1 MCRLGQ
7 ASAPH
12 PWPRTGLSQGSPL
25 AAKEKGMRPR
35 AGRSGVQKRQIL
47 ALMKVPPQQILAAV
61 GTAVCSGAPCKPNSG
76 GTARLASPDGA
87 HWASGLGQRETRI
100 LGEPGAGP
108 VAADPQFLDLDPSGL
123 RQPAHPAPHLPI
135 PAEAGPGADAI
146 LPESTLGPL
155 GFQVRGRA
163 GHMNPQTSA
172 LKVAVEKCVSFPV

>member
-1 MCRLGQ
+1 
-7 ASAPH
+7 
-12 PWPRTGLSQGSPL
+12 
-25 AAKEKGMRPR
+25 MRPR

-47 ALMKVPPQQILAAV
+47 ALMKVPPQQVLTILAAV
-61 GTAVCSGAPCKPNSG
+61 GTAVCSGAPRKPNGG

-87 HWASGLGQRETRI
+87 RWASGLGQRETRI

-108 VAADPQFLDLDPSGL
+108 IATDPQVLDLDPWGL

-135 PAEAGPGADAI
+135 SAEAGAGADAI